1 MIQTLNQAKEYMFDR
16 IQKISGETV
25 NETEEAI
32 ISTLLEE
39 KFYDKIW
46 TLVSEEEMES
56 FQAKDEAE
64 LEWKLFYRIPN
75 YVSILEETTAEVL
88 ADYLSPSVD
97 EWLDTVND
105 GWEE

>member
-25 NETEEAI
+25 NETEKAI
-32 ISTLLEE
+32 VSTLFEE

-64 LEWKLFYRIPN
+64 FEWKLFYKIPN

-88 ADYLSPSVD
+88 ADYLSPSAD
-97 EWLDTVND
+97 ELQDTTDEN
-105 GWEE
+105 EE

>member
-1 MIQTLNQAKEYMFDR
+1 MIQTLSQAKEYMVDR
-16 IQKISGETV
+16 VQKITGETV
-25 NETEEAI
+25 DDAEEAI

-46 TLVSEEEMES
+46 ALVSEEEMES
-56 FQAKDEAE
+56 LQAEDEAE
-64 LEWKLFYRIPN
+64 LEWKLFYKIPN

-97 EWLDTVND
+97 ELQDTTDEN
-105 GWEE
+105 EE